1 MEVCPAGFFCFD
13 KTTVILLVIT
23 IIIIVAYNI
32 GANNNKI
39 NELSDKINNYSN
51 KLLTKIG
58 KLKNERK
65 VMSDEEHIRDHI
77 VSNNLAQKELNQ
89 ERVYN
94 PLYPPLKTNT
104 YFRHNH
110 VMHGHAHG
118 VPINIRTR
126 GEPTGYQQMGA
137 LVE

>member
-51 KLLTKIG
+51 K
-58 KLKNERK
+58 
-65 VMSDEEHIRDHI
+65 S
-77 VSNNLAQKELNQ
+77 
-89 ERVYN
+89 
-94 PLYPPLKTNT
+94 
-104 YFRHNH
+104 
-110 VMHGHAHG
+110 
-118 VPINIRTR
+118 
-126 GEPTGYQQMGA
+126 
-137 LVE
+137 